1 MPPGL
6 GLHHFLEETITTL
19 NNPFHEEILSSDQSK
34 PPVVQLEDIALY
46 SIAFYLRTGTDTLSL
61 QSLFS

>member
-1 MPPGL
+1 MP
-6 GLHHFLEETITTL
+6 HHSFT
-19 NNPFHEEILSSDQSK
+19 EEILLDIQSK
-34 PPVVQLEDIALY
+34 PPVVQLEAIALY